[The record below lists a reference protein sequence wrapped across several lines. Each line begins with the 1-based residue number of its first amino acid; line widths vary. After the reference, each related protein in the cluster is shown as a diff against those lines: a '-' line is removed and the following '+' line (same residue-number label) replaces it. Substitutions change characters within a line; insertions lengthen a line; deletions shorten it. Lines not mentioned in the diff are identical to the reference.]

1 MKAGIVP
8 SKLVFFID
16 SCTLPS
22 LSYMRAVKNAVSAF
36 HCCINFYLIWY
47 IGLLSLCSKENGMLK
62 VKDIMT
68 TEVFVLHATQTLE
81 LVRSLMRIKHVRH
94 VPIVDGDNAF
104 VGLMTHRDLL
114 AQTISHLAEV
124 DEDEQEYLDRH
135 IHIVNTMKTD
145 VLTADPEM
153 DVCSAIA
160 KLLDHKYGCLPVVSD
175 GKLVGI
181 VTEADFLNLTLGLLR
196 DSDSTCV

>member
-1 MKAGIVP
+1 
-8 SKLVFFID
+8 
-16 SCTLPS
+16 
-22 LSYMRAVKNAVSAF
+22 
-36 HCCINFYLIWY
+36 
-47 IGLLSLCSKENGMLK
+47 MLT

-94 VPIVDGDNAF
+94 VPIVNEDNTF

-114 AQTISHLAEV
+114 AQTISHLADV
-124 DEDEQEYLDRH
+124 DDEEQEYLDRH
-135 IHIVNTMKTD
+135 IHIMNIMKTD
-145 VLTADPEM
+145 VLTAGPDL
-153 DVCSAIA
+153 DICSAITM
-160 KLLDHKYGCLPVVSD
+160 LLENKYGCLPVVSE

-196 DSDSTCV
+196 KSEASCV

>member
-1 MKAGIVP
+1 
-8 SKLVFFID
+8 
-16 SCTLPS
+16 
-22 LSYMRAVKNAVSAF
+22 
-36 HCCINFYLIWY
+36 
-47 IGLLSLCSKENGMLK
+47 MLK

-94 VPIVDGDNAF
+94 VPIVDADNTF

-114 AQTISHLAEV
+114 AQTISYLAEV

-135 IHIVNTMKTD
+135 IHIVKTMKTD
-145 VLTADPEM
+145 VVTADPEM
-153 DVCSAIA
+153 DVCSAISL
-160 KLLDHKYGCLPVVSD
+160 LLDHKYGCLPVVSD

-196 DSDSTCV
+196 KSESTCV

>member
-1 MKAGIVP
+1 
-8 SKLVFFID
+8 
-16 SCTLPS
+16 
-22 LSYMRAVKNAVSAF
+22 
-36 HCCINFYLIWY
+36 
-47 IGLLSLCSKENGMLK
+47 MLK

-94 VPIVDGDNAF
+94 VPIVDEGNTF

-135 IHIVNTMKTD
+135 IHIVKTMKTD

-153 DVCSAIA
+153 DICSAISL
-160 KLLDHKYGCLPVVSD
+160 LLDHKYGCLPVVSNV
-175 GKLVGI
+175 KLVGI

-196 DSDSTCV
+196 KSESTSV

>member
-1 MKAGIVP
+1 
-8 SKLVFFID
+8 
-16 SCTLPS
+16 
-22 LSYMRAVKNAVSAF
+22 
-36 HCCINFYLIWY
+36 
-47 IGLLSLCSKENGMLK
+47 MLK

-94 VPIVDGDNAF
+94 VPIVDEGNTF

-135 IHIVNTMKTD
+135 IHIVKTMKTD

-153 DVCSAIA
+153 DICSAISL
-160 KLLDHKYGCLPVVSD
+160 LLDHKYGCLPVVSN

-196 DSDSTCV
+196 NSESTCL